1 MNRWLE
7 HRPGRAALA
16 LGGGAVVAYTCYRVG
31 AGLFEGEGDQNLL
44 GRFVAWPA
52 GTFPP
57 LAAGA
62 VVLGLLL
69 VPDGRLGG
77 WWRSALARVAWWTA
91 LAWALLQLLDDHL
104 LDRPGTPNPLDLAL
118 PYPFQDLLEI
128 PVILVMVLVFG
139 LALARLAGRI
149 VRRTAGT

>member
-16 LGGGAVVAYTCYRVG
+16 LGGGAVVAYTSYRVG

-44 GRFVAWPA
+44 GRFVAWPG

-62 VVLGLLL
+62 VVLGVLLL
-69 VPDGRLGG
+69 PDGRLGG
-77 WWRSALARVAWWTA
+77 WWRSALARLTWWTA

-104 LDRPGTPNPLDLAL
+104 LDRPSTPNPVALAV

-128 PVILVMVLVFG
+128 PLITVMALVFG
-139 LALARLAGRI
+139 LSLAGLARRI
-149 VRRTAGT
+149 VHWKART